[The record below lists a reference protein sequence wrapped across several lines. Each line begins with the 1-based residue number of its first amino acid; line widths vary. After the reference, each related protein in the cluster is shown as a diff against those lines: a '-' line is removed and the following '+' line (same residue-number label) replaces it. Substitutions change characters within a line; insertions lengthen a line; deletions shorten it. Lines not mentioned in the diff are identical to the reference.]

1 MSNWSNKNKW
11 VYKLDF
17 GPTGLGWYNMTK
29 WVYIPDFGL
38 TGLVGP
44 IRLSA
49 FTDLILGTW
58 LPTILYEFSR

>member
-44 IRLSA
+44 IGLSA
-49 FTDLILGTW
+49 FTDLILGT
-58 LPTILYEFSR
+58 